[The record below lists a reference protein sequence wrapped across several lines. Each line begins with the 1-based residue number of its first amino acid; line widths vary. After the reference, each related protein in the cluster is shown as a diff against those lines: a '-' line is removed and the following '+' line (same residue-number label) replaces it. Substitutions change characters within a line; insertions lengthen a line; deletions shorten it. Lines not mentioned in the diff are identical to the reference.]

1 MSRIVPLFLA
11 LATSAAFAPGLVS
24 AETLTITN
32 ADIRES
38 EGRLM
43 IQVANSEKGFEFS
56 EDSAAPLHRC
66 TAAPPPVAI
75 SQLAEAGE
83 MTFEVT
89 LPPGIYGARVL
100 HDLNGNGEM
109 DSNFVGMPKE
119 PWAFS
124 NNATGR
130 LGPAKWQ
137 DAKFEISGDTAVE
150 IRLNH

>member
-11 LATSAAFAPGLVS
+11 LATSAAFAPALVS
-24 AETLTITN
+24 AETLTITI

-56 EDSAAPLHRC
+56 EDSAAP
-66 TAAPPPVAI
+66 PPVAI

-89 LPPGIYGARVL
+89 LPPGVYGARVL
-100 HDLNGNGEM
+100 HDLNGNGKV

-137 DAKFEISGDTAVE
+137 DAKFEISGNTAVE

>member
-11 LATSAAFAPGLVS
+11 LATSAAFAPALVS
-24 AETLTITN
+24 AETLTITI

-56 EDSAAPLHRC
+56 EDS
-66 TAAPPPVAI
+66 AAPPPVAI

-150 IRLNH
+150 TRLNH

>member
-1 MSRIVPLFLA
+1 
-11 LATSAAFAPGLVS
+11 
-24 AETLTITN
+24 
-32 ADIRES
+32 
-38 EGRLM
+38 
-43 IQVANSEKGFEFS
+43 
-56 EDSAAPLHRC
+56 
-66 TAAPPPVAI
+66 
-75 SQLAEAGE
+75 

-137 DAKFEISGDTAVE
+137 DAKFEISGNTAVE

>member
-11 LATSAAFAPGLVS
+11 LATSAAFAPALVS
-24 AETLTITN
+24 AETLSITI

-56 EDSAAPLHRC
+56 EDS
-66 TAAPPPVAI
+66 AAPPPVAI

-109 DSNFVGMPKE
+109 DSNFVGIPKE

>member
-1 MSRIVPLFLA
+1 MSRILPLFLA
-11 LATSAAFAPGLVS
+11 LATSAAFAPALVS
-24 AETLTITN
+24 AETLTITI
-32 ADIRES
+32 ADISES
-38 EGRLM
+38 EGLLM

-56 EDSAAPLHRC
+56 EDS
-66 TAAPPPVAI
+66 AAPPPVAI

-137 DAKFEISGDTAVE
+137 DAKFEISGNTAVE

>member
-11 LATSAAFAPGLVS
+11 LATSAAFAPALVS
-24 AETLTITN
+24 AETLSITI

-56 EDSAAPLHRC
+56 EDS
-66 TAAPPPVAI
+66 AAPPPVAI

>member
-11 LATSAAFAPGLVS
+11 LATSAAFAPALVS
-24 AETLTITN
+24 AETLTITI

-43 IQVANSEKGFEFS
+43 IQVANSGKGFEFS
-56 EDSAAPLHRC
+56 EDS
-66 TAAPPPVAI
+66 AAPPPVAI

-109 DSNFVGMPKE
+109 DSNFVGIPKE

>member
-11 LATSAAFAPGLVS
+11 LATSAAFAPALVS
-24 AETLTITN
+24 AETLTITI

-38 EGRLM
+38 EGLLM
-43 IQVANSEKGFEFS
+43 IQVADSEKGFEFS
-56 EDSAAPLHRC
+56 EDS
-66 TAAPPPVAI
+66 AAPPPVAI

>member
-1 MSRIVPLFLA
+1 MSRILPLFLA
-11 LATSAAFAPGLVS
+11 LVTSAAFAPALVS
-24 AETLTITN
+24 AETLTITI

-56 EDSAAPLHRC
+56 EDS
-66 TAAPPPVAI
+66 AAPPPVAI

>member
-1 MSRIVPLFLA
+1 MSRIVSLFLA
-11 LATSAAFAPGLVS
+11 LATSAAFAPALVS
-24 AETLTITN
+24 AETLTITI

-56 EDSAAPLHRC
+56 EDS
-66 TAAPPPVAI
+66 AAPPPVAI

-109 DSNFVGMPKE
+109 DSNFVGIFQQRNRPLGSGEM
-119 PWAFS
+119 A
-124 NNATGR
+124 GR
-130 LGPAKWQ
+130 Q
-137 DAKFEISGDTAVE
+137 V
-150 IRLNH
+150 

>member
-1 MSRIVPLFLA
+1 V
-11 LATSAAFAPGLVS
+11 TSAAFAPALVS
-24 AETLTITN
+24 AETLTITI

-56 EDSAAPLHRC
+56 EDS
-66 TAAPPPVAI
+66 AAPPPVAI

-137 DAKFEISGDTAVE
+137 DAKFEISGNTAVE

>member
-11 LATSAAFAPGLVS
+11 LATSAAFAPALVS
-24 AETLTITN
+24 AETLSITI

-56 EDSAAPLHRC
+56 EDSAAP
-66 TAAPPPVAI
+66 PPVAI

-89 LPPGIYGARVL
+89 LPPVIYGARVL
-100 HDLNGNGEM
+100 HDLNSNGEM
-109 DSNFVGMPKE
+109 DSNFVGIPKE

>member
-11 LATSAAFAPGLVS
+11 LVTSAAFAPALVS
-24 AETLTITN
+24 AETLTITI

-56 EDSAAPLHRC
+56 EDS
-66 TAAPPPVAI
+66 AAPPPVAI

>member
-11 LATSAAFAPGLVS
+11 LATSAAFAPALVS
-24 AETLTITN
+24 AETLTITI

-56 EDSAAPLHRC
+56 EDSAAP
-66 TAAPPPVAI
+66 PPVAI

-89 LPPGIYGARVL
+89 LPAGIYGARVL

>member
-11 LATSAAFAPGLVS
+11 LATSAAFAPALVS
-24 AETLTITN
+24 AETLTITI

-56 EDSAAPLHRC
+56 EDSAAP
-66 TAAPPPVAI
+66 PPVAI

-83 MTFEVT
+83 MAFEVT
-89 LPPGIYGARVL
+89 VPPGIYGARVL

>member
-11 LATSAAFAPGLVS
+11 LVTSAAFAPALVS
-24 AETLTITN
+24 AETLTITI

-56 EDSAAPLHRC
+56 EDS
-66 TAAPPPVAI
+66 AAPPPVAI

-130 LGPAKWQ
+130 LRPAKWQ

>member
-11 LATSAAFAPGLVS
+11 LVTSAAFAPALVS
-24 AETLTITN
+24 AETLTITI

-38 EGRLM
+38 EGLLM

-56 EDSAAPLHRC
+56 EDS
-66 TAAPPPVAI
+66 AAPPPVAI

-137 DAKFEISGDTAVE
+137 DAKFEISGNTAVE

>member
-11 LATSAAFAPGLVS
+11 LATSAAFAPALVS
-24 AETLTITN
+24 AETLTITI

-56 EDSAAPLHRC
+56 EDSAAP
-66 TAAPPPVAI
+66 PPVAI
-75 SQLAEAGE
+75 SQLAEVGE

-89 LPPGIYGARVL
+89 LPPGIYGVRVL

>member
-11 LATSAAFAPGLVS
+11 LATSATFAPALVS
-24 AETLTITN
+24 AETLTITI

-56 EDSAAPLHRC
+56 EDS
-66 TAAPPPVAI
+66 AAPPPVAI

>member
-11 LATSAAFAPGLVS
+11 LVTSAAFAPALVS
-24 AETLTITN
+24 AETLTITI

-38 EGRLM
+38 EGLLM

-56 EDSAAPLHRC
+56 EDS
-66 TAAPPPVAI
+66 AAPPPVAI

-100 HDLNGNGEM
+100 HDLNGTGKV

-137 DAKFEISGDTAVE
+137 DAKFEISGNTAVE

>member
-11 LATSAAFAPGLVS
+11 LATSAAFAPALVS
-24 AETLTITN
+24 AETLTITI

-56 EDSAAPLHRC
+56 EDS
-66 TAAPPPVAI
+66 AAPPPVAI

-109 DSNFVGMPKE
+109 DSNFVGIPKE

-137 DAKFEISGDTAVE
+137 DAKFEISGDTALE

>member
-11 LATSAAFAPGLVS
+11 LATSAAFAPALVS
-24 AETLTITN
+24 AETLTITI
-32 ADIRES
+32 ADIREG

-56 EDSAAPLHRC
+56 EDS
-66 TAAPPPVAI
+66 AAPPPVAI

>member
-11 LATSAAFAPGLVS
+11 LATSAAFAPALVS
-24 AETLTITN
+24 AETLTITI

-56 EDSAAPLHRC
+56 EDSAAPQ
-66 TAAPPPVAI
+66 PVAI

>member
-1 MSRIVPLFLA
+1 
-11 LATSAAFAPGLVS
+11 
-24 AETLTITN
+24 
-32 ADIRES
+32 
-38 EGRLM
+38 M

-56 EDSAAPLHRC
+56 EDS
-66 TAAPPPVAI
+66 AAPPPVAI

-137 DAKFEISGDTAVE
+137 DAKFEISGNTAVE

>member
-11 LATSAAFAPGLVS
+11 LATSAAFAPALVS
-24 AETLTITN
+24 AETLTITI

-38 EGRLM
+38 EGRLK

-56 EDSAAPLHRC
+56 EDS
-66 TAAPPPVAI
+66 AAPPPVAI

-109 DSNFVGMPKE
+109 DSNFVGIPKE

>member
-11 LATSAAFAPGLVS
+11 LATSAAFAPALVS
-24 AETLTITN
+24 AETLTITI

-38 EGRLM
+38 EGLLM

-56 EDSAAPLHRC
+56 EDS
-66 TAAPPPVAI
+66 AAPPPVAI

>member
-1 MSRIVPLFLA
+1 MSRIVPLFLD
-11 LATSAAFAPGLVS
+11 LATSAAFAPALVS
-24 AETLTITN
+24 AETLTITI

-56 EDSAAPLHRC
+56 EDS
-66 TAAPPPVAI
+66 AAPPPVAI

-137 DAKFEISGDTAVE
+137 DATFEISGDTAVE

>member
-11 LATSAAFAPGLVS
+11 LATSAAFAPALVS
-24 AETLTITN
+24 AETLTITI

-56 EDSAAPLHRC
+56 EDS
-66 TAAPPPVAI
+66 AAPPPVAI

-119 PWAFS
+119 PWVFS

>member
-1 MSRIVPLFLA
+1 MSRILPLFLA
-11 LATSAAFAPGLVS
+11 LATSAAFAPALVS
-24 AETLTITN
+24 AETLTITI

-56 EDSAAPLHRC
+56 EDSAAP
-66 TAAPPPVAI
+66 PPVAI

-89 LPPGIYGARVL
+89 LPPGVYGARVL
-100 HDLNGNGEM
+100 HDLNGNGKV

>member
-11 LATSAAFAPGLVS
+11 LATSAAFAPALVS
-24 AETLTITN
+24 AETLTITI

-56 EDSAAPLHRC
+56 EDSAAP
-66 TAAPPPVAI
+66 PPVAI

-89 LPPGIYGARVL
+89 LPPDIYGARVL

-109 DSNFVGMPKE
+109 DSNFVGIPKE

-124 NNATGR
+124 NNATGH
-130 LGPAKWQ
+130 LFK
-137 DAKFEISGDTAVE
+137 
-150 IRLNH
+150 HM

>member
-11 LATSAAFAPGLVS
+11 LATSAAFAPALVS
-24 AETLTITN
+24 AETLTITI

-56 EDSAAPLHRC
+56 EDSAAP
-66 TAAPPPVAI
+66 PPVAI
-75 SQLAEAGE
+75 SQRAEAGE

>member
-11 LATSAAFAPGLVS
+11 LATSAAFAPALVS
-24 AETLTITN
+24 AETLTITI

-56 EDSAAPLHRC
+56 EDSAAP
-66 TAAPPPVAI
+66 PPVAI

-89 LPPGIYGARVL
+89 LPPGVYGARVL

>member
-11 LATSAAFAPGLVS
+11 LATSATFAPALVS
-24 AETLTITN
+24 AETLTITI

-56 EDSAAPLHRC
+56 EDS
-66 TAAPPPVAI
+66 AAPPPVAI

-109 DSNFVGMPKE
+109 DSNFVGIPKE

>member
-11 LATSAAFAPGLVS
+11 LVRSAAFAPALVS
-24 AETLTITN
+24 EETLTITI

-56 EDSAAPLHRC
+56 EDSAAP
-66 TAAPPPVAI
+66 APVAI

-89 LPPGIYGARVL
+89 LPPGVYGARVL
-100 HDLNGNGEM
+100 HDLNGTGKV

-137 DAKFEISGDTAVE
+137 DAKFEISGNTAVE

>member
-11 LATSAAFAPGLVS
+11 LATSAAFAPALVS
-24 AETLTITN
+24 AETLTITI

-38 EGRLM
+38 EGRLT

-56 EDSAAPLHRC
+56 EDS
-66 TAAPPPVAI
+66 AAPPPVAI

-137 DAKFEISGDTAVE
+137 DAKFEVSGDTAVE

>member
-11 LATSAAFAPGLVS
+11 LATSAAFAPALVS
-24 AETLTITN
+24 AETLTITI

-56 EDSAAPLHRC
+56 EDS
-66 TAAPPPVAI
+66 AAPPPVAI

-137 DAKFEISGDTAVE
+137 DAKFEISGDTALE